1 MMVGDGDVANAEF
14 ARPLEM
20 VFDLGCG
27 VIAPLAVQV
36 QVVLCLRLLRAIHEI
51 GPPMGGVSAVLLQTY
66 ASYLSRDSCL
76 FIDRYGTYVFVA
88 CVLNWTMGYMYFSMR
103 EVDKVRVHSG
113 GC

>member
-51 GPPMGGVSAVLLQTY
+51 GPLWVVLAVYCFKHTRRTYRVKAVFLSIDMAPM
-66 ASYLSRDSCL
+66 YL
-76 FIDRYGTYVFVA
+76 
-88 CVLNWTMGYMYFSMR
+88 
-103 EVDKVRVHSG
+103 
-113 GC
+113 